1 MKITITGSLG
11 NVAKPLTKQLISA
24 GHQVTVISH
33 TDARRADIEA
43 LGAKAAIGSVSDAA
57 FLKNAFTGAD
67 AVFAMVPPAMG
78 GGNIVVNTG
87 LAGEAIAATI
97 KASGVK
103 RVVMLSSVGA
113 DLPDGNGPIA
123 GLYKVEHHFHE
134 LKDVSVTFLRAG
146 YFYLNFY
153 NDVPM
158 IKAMNMMGGN
168 FAGDTMLPLV
178 HPEDIATAAAQELQG
193 RSTGKTVRYIVS
205 DLRTPAELAK
215 VLGAAIGKPELPWV
229 EFSDEDAMQGMK
241 QAGLPEEM
249 AGLYT
254 EMGRGFRNGS
264 IPKHYQEVGKP
275 VQGNIKLE
283 TFAKAFAAQFSG
295 VGVAG

>member
-43 LGAKAAIGSVSDAA
+43 LGAKAAIGSVSDVA
-57 FLKNAFTGAD
+57 FLKNAFAGAD
-67 AVFAMVPPAMG
+67 AVFAMVPPTMG

-87 LAGEAIAATI
+87 LAGEAIANAI

-103 RVVMLSSVGA
+103 RVVMLSSIGA
-113 DLPDGNGPIA
+113 DLPEGNGPIA
-123 GLYKVEHHFHE
+123 GLYKVEHHFQE
-134 LKDVSVTFLRAG
+134 LKDVNITFLRAG
-146 YFYLNFY
+146 YFYTNFY

-158 IKAMNMMGGN
+158 IKGMNMMGGN
-168 FAGDTMLPLV
+168 FASDTLLPLV
-178 HPEDIATAAAQELQG
+178 HPEDIAAAAAQELQG
-193 RSTGKTVRYIVS
+193 HSTGKTVRYIVS
-205 DLRTPAELAK
+205 DLKMPAEVANGI
-215 VLGAAIGKPELPWV
+215 GAAIGKPELPWV
-229 EFSDEDAMQGMK
+229 EFSDEDALKGMK

-264 IPKHYQEVGKP
+264 IPKHYNDSGKP
-275 VQGNIKLE
+275 VQGTIKLE
-283 TFAKAFAAQFSG
+283 AFAKAFAVQFSG
-295 VGVAG
+295 VGVA